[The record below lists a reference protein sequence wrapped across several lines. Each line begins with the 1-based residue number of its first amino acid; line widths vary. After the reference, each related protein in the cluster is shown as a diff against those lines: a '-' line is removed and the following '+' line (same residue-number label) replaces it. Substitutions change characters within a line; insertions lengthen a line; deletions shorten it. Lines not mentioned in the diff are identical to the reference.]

1 MYDEV
6 DNFGGTGLDWIRLVF
21 ELWHLDA
28 VLGLNIWVV
37 GWVYQSM
44 NGVLCVVVFGKSGF
58 ILSAC
63 GPVKVGTS

>member
-1 MYDEV
+1 MCLDVLMYDEV

-44 NGVLCVVVFGKSGF
+44 NGVFVCSCLW
-58 ILSAC
+58 
-63 GPVKVGTS
+63 